1 MSRKYRIKSRG
12 ADVALQLAQV
22 SYAPDAMF
30 ISEHGLRKDDEL
42 GSGRNV
48 SEMWCLLA

>member
-12 ADVALQLAQV
+12 ADVALAQV

-30 ISEHGLRKDDEL
+30 ISELGLWKDDEL
-42 GSGRNV
+42 GTGRNV